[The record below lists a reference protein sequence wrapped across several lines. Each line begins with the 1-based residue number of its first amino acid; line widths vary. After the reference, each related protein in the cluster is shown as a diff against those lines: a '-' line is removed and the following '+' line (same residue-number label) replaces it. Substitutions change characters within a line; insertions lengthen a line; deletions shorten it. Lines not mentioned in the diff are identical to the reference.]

1 VSLDLFLK
9 RFAEQPAGE
18 AVRAEIRAVLAAYDT
33 VGPDDLGTYFVT
45 LPHGI
50 AVEFLAQELEA
61 DEPFEACAFRIR
73 RRELDARVCELVLAI
88 ARAAQCV
95 ILPVMEPFTP
105 ILVDPQQA
113 ARVPQ
118 SMAHRIEDLPLCTT
132 GAELAAVLTRAQIRS
147 QSRPFEAST
156 V

>member
-1 VSLDLFLK
+1 MSIDLFLK

-18 AVRAEIRAVLAAYDT
+18 AVRTEIRAVLAAHHT

-50 AVEFLAQELEA
+50 AVEFLAQELES

-73 RRELDARVCELVLAI
+73 RRELDARVGELVLAI

-113 ARVPQ
+113 ARVPRN
-118 SMAHRIEDLPLCTT
+118 MAHRIDELPLCIT
-132 GAELAAVLTRAQIRS
+132 GAELAAVLTRAQIRTIGS
-147 QSRPFEAST
+147 PFETSP

>member
-1 VSLDLFLK
+1 MSLDLFLK
-9 RFAEQPAGE
+9 RFAEQPAGD
-18 AVRAEIRAVLAAYDT
+18 AVRAEIRSILAAYDT

-50 AVEFLAQELEA
+50 AVEFLAQELES

-73 RRELDARVCELVLAI
+73 RRELDARVGEFVLEI

-105 ILVDPQQA
+105 ILVDPLQA
-113 ARVPQ
+113 ERVPQ
-118 SMAHRIEDLPLCTT
+118 SMAHRIEELPLCTT
-132 GAELAAVLTRAQIRS
+132 GAELAAVLTRAQIR
-147 QSRPFEAST
+147 RPNSAFETLST
-156 V
+156 